1 MEKRS
6 RLVGNPF
13 ERRVRRSKGRTQ
25 LAYVSF
31 KKASTIRRRPLTHER
46 SRGIFSATLLPVKL
60 PAHTAMTFATKE
72 KRTARRGAASERA
85 APNPTAKPS
94 RESAMA
100 RGAASAAERLL
111 EQSLSAFSGLAYTS
125 RIKRRCMAE
134 KEIFLWIPCERRI
147 NDLMALSHSLAMPSR
162 NRMEK
167 QSTPARCSGMNG
179 RTREPRNNETPR
191 MALQI
196 PLMTATERK
205 GILI

>member
-1 MEKRS
+1 M
-6 RLVGNPF
+6 
-13 ERRVRRSKGRTQ
+13 
-25 LAYVSF
+25 
-31 KKASTIRRRPLTHER
+31 
-46 SRGIFSATLLPVKL
+46 
-60 PAHTAMTFATKE
+60 
-72 KRTARRGAASERA
+72 
-85 APNPTAKPS
+85 
-94 RESAMA
+94 
-100 RGAASAAERLL
+100 
-111 EQSLSAFSGLAYTS
+111 
-125 RIKRRCMAE
+125 
-134 KEIFLWIPCERRI
+134 WIPCERRI